1 MGREFEP
8 LIDIY
13 QYILPSAFVSNIHY
27 MNAIAKLKNLNT
39 SIETIIMI
47 SRYAYNYC
55 EEPLLDDKTYDFLL
69 NFPQYSKFKEQT
81 YEEDDYS
88 DLIDLIKS
96 LGLRVNEVSITPA
109 MEENPISAER
119 KNELISK
126 FPVNT
131 SLRTLTSLSEVRT
144 GFVEPYQQNI
154 NIVSGKEENPDD
166 FDYYLKDYPYQPLSQ
181 KKVFLAYKHD
191 GWNITAYYI
200 PEQEEVAY
208 AHTRGRGGA
217 STTDC
222 TFLMQKILPKLKVT
236 EDTKVVME
244 VVVDR
249 DKLLYLR
256 SKYLD
261 KSWVNI
267 RNSVST
273 FIAGHVEEKDY
284 NCVTYKCFNISNSE
298 FDKQTILQKYN
309 FLIKHGFQTPMCTVT
324 TLESLDAT
332 VQQMDDYYMEE
343 YSKKWECDG
352 IVMTIDSTQVYIPKE
367 QDINKVKFSNKGS
380 ALCAY
385 KGGSWD
391 SEILETE
398 IESIYLGRS
407 KKYFTP
413 KAKLKPVRS
422 RSGSMIKNVGLN
434 NLALVQ
440 KYWLM
445 PGDTIKVK
453 YHSQQIVL
461 FVDKVSGMTQKE
473 YIMKNKDKLKLS
485 ERMLKQI
492 SEWEREMV

>member
-8 LIDIY
+8 MIDIY
-13 QYILPSAFVSNIHY
+13 QYILPSAFVSNIQY
-27 MNAIAKLKNLNT
+27 MNAINKLKNMNT
-39 SIETIIMI
+39 SIETIIII

-69 NFPQYSKFKEQT
+69 NYPQYAKFKNQN
-81 YEEDDYS
+81 YEEDDYGH
-88 DLIDLIKS
+88 LIDLIKS
-96 LGLRVNEVSITPA
+96 LGLKVNEVNIAPA
-109 MEENPISAER
+109 TEDSPIPQDR
-119 KNELISK
+119 KDELISK
-126 FPVNT
+126 FPLNT
-131 SLRTLTSLSEVRT
+131 SLRTFTTLSDLRT
-144 GFVEPYQQNI
+144 GFIDPYQQNI
-154 NIVSGKEENPDD
+154 NVISQKDNNPDD

-181 KKVFLAYKHD
+181 KKIFLAYKHD

-208 AHTRGRGGA
+208 AHTRGRDGA
-217 STTDC
+217 NTTDC

-236 EDTKVVME
+236 EDTKIVME

-261 KSWVNI
+261 KTWVNI

-298 FDKQTILQKYN
+298 FDNQTILQKYN
-309 FLIKHGFQTPMCTVT
+309 YLIKHGFQTPMCTVT
-324 TLESLDAT
+324 TLELLDDT

-352 IVMTIDSTQVYIPKE
+352 LVMTIDFTRVYLPE
-367 QDINKVKFSNKGS
+367 DQDINKVKFSNKGS

-413 KAKLKPVRS
+413 KAKLKPIQS

-445 PGDTIKVK
+445 PGDRIKVK

-461 FVDKVSGMTQKE
+461 FLDKVSGMSQKE

-485 ERMLKQI
+485 DAMLRQI

>member
-8 LIDIY
+8 MIDIY
-13 QYILPSAFVSNIHY
+13 QYILPSAFVSNIQY
-27 MNAIAKLKNLNT
+27 MNAINKLKNMNT
-39 SIETIIMI
+39 SIETIIII

-69 NFPQYSKFKEQT
+69 NYPQYAKFKNQN
-81 YEEDDYS
+81 YEEDDYGH
-88 DLIDLIKS
+88 LIDLIKS
-96 LGLRVNEVSITPA
+96 LGLKVNEVNIAPA
-109 MEENPISAER
+109 TEDNPIPQDR
-119 KNELISK
+119 KDELISK
-126 FPVNT
+126 FPLNT
-131 SLRTLTSLSEVRT
+131 SLRTFTTLSDLRT
-144 GFVEPYQQNI
+144 GFIDPYQQNI
-154 NIVSGKEENPDD
+154 NVISQKDNNPDD

-181 KKVFLAYKHD
+181 KKIFLAYKHD

-208 AHTRGRGGA
+208 AHTRGRDGA
-217 STTDC
+217 NTTDC

-236 EDTKVVME
+236 EDTKIVME

-261 KSWVNI
+261 KTWVNI

-298 FDKQTILQKYN
+298 FDNQTILQKYN
-309 FLIKHGFQTPMCTVT
+309 YLIKHGFQTPMCTVT
-324 TLESLDAT
+324 TLELLDET

-352 IVMTIDSTQVYIPKE
+352 LVMTIDFTRVYLPE
-367 QDINKVKFSNKGS
+367 DQDINKVKFSNKGS

-413 KAKLKPVRS
+413 KAKLKPIQS

-445 PGDTIKVK
+445 PGDRIKVK

-461 FVDKVSGMTQKE
+461 FLDKVSGMSQKE

-485 ERMLKQI
+485 DAMLRQI